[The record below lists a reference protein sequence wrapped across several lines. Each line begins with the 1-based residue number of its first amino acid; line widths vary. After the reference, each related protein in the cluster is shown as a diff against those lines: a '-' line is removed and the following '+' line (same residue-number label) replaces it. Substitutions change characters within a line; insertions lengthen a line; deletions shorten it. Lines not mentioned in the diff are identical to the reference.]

1 LTFINRFFF
10 LFSEKRRAKI
20 HGRIYRFFNRK
31 ANYTK
36 HADNLSRFV
45 DYTSITCH
53 FSIPIR
59 LPDVIYVN
67 IIIFNRDNNNSITA
81 ASIQNIS
88 LQQILQLIEYNKNFY
103 NEPMLPIY
111 STNRS
116 SPTTNDD
123 LVIVNKSSDQNE
135 DESLNHNIVVLDEQ
149 FL

>member
-1 LTFINRFFF
+1 MVVFIDF
-10 LFSEKRRAKI
+10 LIVKQI
-20 HGRIYRFFNRK
+20 I
-31 ANYTK
+31 